1 MQNFALDI
9 HSDHN
14 IVYGNKQEKIATS
27 LKVLTKLKVP
37 LWFVI
42 INMSFYNSIFTDID
56 QSLFIF
62 RKFSFQNQNLFIIL
76 LWSLKEQERKRERD
90 SEFAPISSLFKR
102 CHGPQV
108 TLTFDLNPS
117 TDIYKSDAR
126 LFEFKSIA
134 NVVFHFLFK
143 TE

>member
-76 LWSLKEQERKRERD
+76 L
-90 SEFAPISSLFKR
+90 
-102 CHGPQV
+102 
-108 TLTFDLNPS
+108 
-117 TDIYKSDAR
+117 
-126 LFEFKSIA
+126 
-134 NVVFHFLFK
+134 
-143 TE
+143 